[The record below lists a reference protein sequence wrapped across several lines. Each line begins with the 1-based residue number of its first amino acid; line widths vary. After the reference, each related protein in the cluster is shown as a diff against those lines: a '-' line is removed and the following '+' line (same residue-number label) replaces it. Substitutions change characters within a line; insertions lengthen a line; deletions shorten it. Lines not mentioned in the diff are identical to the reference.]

1 MSNMD
6 YINDLFKALDF
17 PESFSHS
24 FIPVPY
30 EGSNSCFR
38 NGIDRYGRSSKFMR
52 LRSIDRDLFVCPRC
66 GAVDHHES
74 KGIRKISLTHISCHH
89 QRLILEIEY
98 RRYFCHHC
106 RHYFRNDIP
115 VRFKDTRMTTTAVQA
130 CLVQFRENTAMAV
143 ISRMMGIS
151 KSSVYRIFFHHV
163 SVPERFYLLR
173 PVISVDEF
181 RATTDKGTYAFHITD
196 PVSGETIDI
205 IEDRKASS
213 LRNYFTRCPLKEKN
227 RVRIIIMDL
236 SNPFRTI
243 MHNLFP
249 HATIIADRFHYVRVF
264 GDGLRRSRID
274 TCSTMKNKKLA
285 RSIKRNL
292 HLFDKYQKDL
302 NDSAEWYD
310 RHLKKYFTCRSYV
323 EYVFEQEETDSFYES
338 YQIYQGLLKL
348 IHEKHN
354 DCKKELNRW
363 LDHIFETKNQYYL
376 SSAKNIRKNWFIP
389 ILKSLSEK
397 ATYTRNG
404 RTYTTS
410 YNNGFIESMNNK
422 VKLVKRN
429 AYGYRYFNN
438 LRKRILLHLGF
449 AYEFR

>member
-1 MSNMD
+1 
-6 YINDLFKALDF
+6 
-17 PESFSHS
+17 
-24 FIPVPY
+24 
-30 EGSNSCFR
+30 
-38 NGIDRYGRSSKFMR
+38 
-52 LRSIDRDLFVCPRC
+52 
-66 GAVDHHES
+66 
-74 KGIRKISLTHISCHH
+74 
-89 QRLILEIEY
+89 
-98 RRYFCHHC
+98 
-106 RHYFRNDIP
+106 
-115 VRFKDTRMTTTAVQA
+115 
-130 CLVQFRENTAMAV
+130 
-143 ISRMMGIS
+143 MMGIS

-163 SVPERFYLLR
+163 SVPERFYLLC

-213 LRNYFTRCPLKEKN
+213 LKNYFTKCPLKEKN

-236 SNPFRTI
+236 SNPFRSI

-264 GDGLRRSRID
+264 GDGLRRSMID

-285 RSIKRNL
+285 ISIKRNP

-310 RHLKKYFTCRSYV
+310 RHLKKYFTCRSYI

-338 YQIYQGLLKL
+338 YQMLKL

-376 SSAKNIRKNWFIP
+376 SFAKNIRKNWFIP
-389 ILKSLSEK
+389 ILKSLSKK

-410 YNNGFIESMNNK
+410 CNNGFIESMNNK
-422 VKLVKRN
+422 VKPVKRN
-429 AYGYRYFNN
+429 ANGYRYFNN